1 MAVRS
6 FLKGEWDDFMIYI
19 AVCDVDNKIC
29 SFMEHIIR
37 KYARENAINV
47 EIDIFYSG
55 EALCKSLESSNY
67 YDLICLDIQLQKMSG
82 IDVGLYLREKLGN
95 DATHLIYIS
104 ASTNHA
110 MKLFQIRPLNF
121 LVKPVYDSAMW
132 KNLHKAVQLIEK
144 QNLCFQYKKG
154 RTYHRILYSSI
165 LYFKSEGKKVY
176 IILDD
181 DSKEFY
187 GKIDLIMSEVPLQ
200 KFIRIHKSYIINL
213 NYIKEYCFESVKM
226 SDGEVLAISKTY
238 RKDIREKILSHMD
251 VVDDV

>member
-1 MAVRS
+1 M
-6 FLKGEWDDFMIYI
+6 GDDFMIYI
-19 AVCDVDNKIC
+19 AVCDVDKKIC

-37 KYARENAINV
+37 KYAQENAINV

-55 EALCKSLESSNY
+55 EALCKSLENSNY

-104 ASTNHA
+104 ESTNHA

-121 LVKPVYDSAMW
+121 MIKPVYDSAMW

-181 DSKEFY
+181 HSKEFY

-226 SDGEVLAISKTY
+226 SNGEVLAISKTY
-238 RKDIREKILSHMD
+238 RKDIRERILSHMGVVGD
-251 VVDDV
+251 V